1 MNQEL
6 MNKAAKILWDA
17 WSTGHTISELPKD
30 CRPTTRQSAYDI
42 QKRIA
47 DLSQSAQIGW
57 KIAATSE
64 NGQKHI
70 GASGPLAGRLLAD
83 RSKVSGDNL
92 TLGANLMAVAEA
104 EYCFRLGTDLPPRD
118 TAYSVEEVL
127 NAVDTLHSAIE
138 IPDARC
144 VDFVTAGET
153 QLIADNACASWFV
166 LGPPTTSDWRNIDL
180 RDHQVQVLVNGTV
193 VEEGVGSN
201 VLGDPRVALTWI
213 VNELSHEG
221 IGLKSGEVITTG
233 TCVLPF
239 HIKPGDHIISDF
251 GQIGQVSVTLS

>member
-1 MNQEL
+1 MHHEL

-17 WSTGHTISELPKD
+17 WSAGHAISGLPQE
-30 CRPTTRQSAYDI
+30 CRPTNRQSAYEI

-64 NGQKHI
+64 NGQRHI
-70 GASGPLAGRLLAD
+70 GVSGPLAGRLLAD

-104 EYCFRLGTDLPPRD
+104 EYCFRLGSDLPPREAD
-118 TAYSVEEVL
+118 YSVEEVL
-127 NAVDTLHSAIE
+127 TAMDTLHPAIE
-138 IPDARC
+138 IPDSRYL
-144 VDFVTAGET
+144 DFITAGEA

-166 LGPPTTSDWRNIDL
+166 LGPPTTSDWRNIEL
-180 RDHQVQVLVNGTV
+180 RDHKVQALVNGIV
-193 VEEGVGSN
+193 VAEGLGSN

-213 VNELSHEG
+213 ANELSHEG

-239 HIKPGDHIISDF
+239 KITPGDYIRLDF
-251 GQIGQVSVTLS
+251 RQIGQVCITLN